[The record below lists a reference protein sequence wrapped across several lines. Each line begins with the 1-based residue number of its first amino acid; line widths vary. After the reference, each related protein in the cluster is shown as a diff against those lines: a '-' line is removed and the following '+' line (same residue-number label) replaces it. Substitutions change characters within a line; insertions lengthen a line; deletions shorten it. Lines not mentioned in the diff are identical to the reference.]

1 MCLDIA
7 RRSERIATLPAS
19 EPTQGQWNSLLWAQ
33 MSFSMCSTP
42 PKATGQSVYVHGMFP
57 FMPSSMTARD
67 HEIGARTPGRA
78 AGSNASNRFE
88 PYSRER
94 IDDGWEREEDL
105 SALRTE
111 VRDERPRKVIT
122 RNTSP
127 DISFDRS
134 INPYRGCEHGCIY
147 CFARPSHAYLGL
159 SPGLDFE
166 TRLVARPE
174 APEILRAELSA
185 KGYVPATIAIGTNT
199 DPYQPIE
206 KDRQIMRGILKV
218 LGEFNHPVAIVTKG
232 ALIERDIDLLA
243 PMAEKGLVRVGI
255 SVTTLDPK
263 LCRLLEPRA
272 PTPARR
278 LATIRRLAQAG
289 IAVRL
294 MVSPVIPALTD
305 HEVEAIVAAGAEA
318 GAKAAS
324 SIVLRLP
331 REVAPLFRDW
341 LAAHAPGRAER
352 VMGRVRELHGGRDY
366 DPEWGRRMRGQG
378 PWADLMRARFGLALR
393 RHCLDRTLPALRTDL
408 FRPPS
413 KPGDQ
418 LALF

>member
-1 MCLDIA
+1 MFSFMA
-7 RRSERIATLPAS
+7 R
-19 EPTQGQWNSLLWAQ
+19 PT
-33 MSFSMCSTP
+33 T
-42 PKATGQSVYVHGMFP
+42 HH
-57 FMPSSMTARD
+57 D
-67 HEIGARTPGRA
+67 HANGVRTPGRA
-78 AGSNASNRFE
+78 AGSNAPNRFE
-88 PYSRER
+88 PYQRER
-94 IDDGWEREEDL
+94 LDDGWENDDDL
-105 SALRTE
+105 PVLRTE

-174 APEILRAELSA
+174 AADVLRAELSA
-185 KGYVPATIAIGTNT
+185 KGYCPKTIAIGTNT

-206 KDRQIMRGILKV
+206 KDRRIMRSILAV
-218 LGEFNHPVAIVTKG
+218 LAEFNHPVAIVTKG
-232 ALIERDIDLLA
+232 ALIERDIDILA
-243 PMAEKGLVRVGI
+243 PMATKGLVRVGI
-255 SVTTLDPK
+255 SVTTLDPR

-272 PTPARR
+272 PAPARR
-278 LATIRRLAQAG
+278 LDTIRRLSEAG
-289 IAVRL
+289 IGVRI

-305 HEVEAIVAAGAEA
+305 HELEALDAAGADA
-318 GAKAAS
+318 GAQAAS

-341 LAAHAPGRAER
+341 LATHMPDRAER

-366 DPEWGRRMRGQG
+366 DPEWGQRMRGQG
-378 PWADLMRARFGLALR
+378 PWAELTRARFDLALR
-393 RHCLDRTLPALRTDL
+393 RHGLDRRLPSLRTDL
-408 FRPPS
+408 FCPP
-413 KPGDQ
+413 PRLGDQ
-418 LALF
+418 LPLF